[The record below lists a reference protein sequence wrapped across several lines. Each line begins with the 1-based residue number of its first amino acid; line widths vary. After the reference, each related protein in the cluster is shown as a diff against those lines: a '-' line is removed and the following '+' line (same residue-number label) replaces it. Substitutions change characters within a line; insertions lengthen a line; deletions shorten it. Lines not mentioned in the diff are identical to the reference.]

1 MSLRKTAEGRWEVR
15 WWEGGRGS
23 VRRQRTFDR
32 KRDAD
37 AFDREIRRRKQLDG
51 IVQLERG
58 RITLAELMEDYWAL
72 HAVPN
77 LAPSTRTLY
86 AHVWDRHLRPRIGG
100 QQVRAIT
107 PKVVARLRADLE
119 REGVGQATVR
129 KALAVLQSTLTFAV
143 MEEHVQFNAAAVVRK
158 PPDERCREPHVFL
171 PAEVERLREQV
182 QPLAATLLS
191 VLAYSGPRPE
201 EALRLTWADVGSE
214 AIHYDGRK
222 TRRPRWT
229 PLLAQLATDLRAWR
243 LASGRPR
250 AGGPVFP
257 AHDGGHWQPDDW
269 RNWRHRTWQRVAP
282 RGTRPRD
289 LRGSYVTLRVYEG
302 MPLTEIARHVG
313 TSVAMLDRHY
323 AGVIA
328 NWDGERVPADEQI
341 RDARSAVRPLEP
353 AREMVAED
361 AQA

>member
-32 KRDAD
+32 KRDAE

-77 LAPSTRTLY
+77 LAPSTRALY
-86 AHVWDRHLRPRIGG
+86 AHVWGRHLRPRIGG

-119 REGVGQATVR
+119 RDGVGQATVR
-129 KALAVLQSTLTFAV
+129 KTLAVLQSTLTFAV
-143 MEEHVQFNAAAVVRK
+143 MEEHVQFNAAAAVRK
-158 PPDERCREPHVFL
+158 PPDQRRREPHVFL
-171 PAEVERLREQV
+171 PAEVERLREEV

-229 PLLAQLATDLRAWR
+229 PLLAQLAADLRAWR

-250 AGGPVFP
+250 SGPVFP

-269 RNWRHRTWQRVAP
+269 RNWRRRTWQRIAP

-341 RDARSAVRPLEP
+341 RDARSAARPLER

-361 AQA
+361 AQP